1 MFVCLNGDGI
11 HCLNMQHATLE
22 IWLLDFKVFE

>member
-1 MFVCLNGDGI
+1 MLVCLNEDGI
-11 HCLNMQHATLE
+11 SCLNMQQAMLE